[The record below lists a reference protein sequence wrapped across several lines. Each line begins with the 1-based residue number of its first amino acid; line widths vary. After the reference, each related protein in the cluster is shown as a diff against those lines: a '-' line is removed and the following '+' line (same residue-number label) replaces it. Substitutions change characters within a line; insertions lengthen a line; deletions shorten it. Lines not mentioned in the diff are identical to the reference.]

1 METMLLDS
9 VTADNIMGNMPSDG
23 ALNELAD
30 FFSALSDV
38 TRLKILT
45 ALSASKMC
53 VTDLSRLAGLN
64 QTTVS
69 HQLRFLKSVR
79 LVEAKRQGKVM
90 FYSLT
95 DAGFVKIM
103 DIAVGSVFTR

>member
-1 METMLLDS
+1 MDS
-9 VTADNIMGNMPSDG
+9 MTADCIIDNMPNDG
-23 ALNELAD
+23 ALNKLAD
-30 FFSALSDV
+30 FFSALSDP

-53 VTDLSRLAGLN
+53 VTDISRLSGIN

-69 HQLRFLKSVR
+69 HQLRLLKSAR
-79 LVEAKRQGKVM
+79 LVESKRQGKIM

-95 DAGFVKIM
+95 DNGFIRIM
-103 DIAVGSVFTR
+103 DIVVSNI

>member
-1 METMLLDS
+1 MDTMLLDS
-9 VTADNIMGNMPSDG
+9 VTADNIMDNMPSGD
-23 ALNELAD
+23 ALSMLAD
-30 FFSALSDV
+30 FFSALSDP

-53 VTDLSRLAGLN
+53 VTDISRLSGIN

-69 HQLRFLKSVR
+69 HQLRILKSAR
-79 LVEAKRQGKVM
+79 LVQCKRQGKVM

-95 DAGFVKIM
+95 DSGFIKIM
-103 DIAVGSVFTR
+103 DIAVSELY